1 MFEIRPTT
9 NAYAIYKDGQRFS
22 DSFYLTASQAKFAKE
37 DLERAWLAGC
47 DHGEQVRA
55 IQTIV
60 RRGTGGFSKPTLVSE
75 HATCMYHSIPLMN
88 DGRCSI
94 CMSQPMKERV

>member
-9 NAYAIYKDGQRFS
+9 NAYVIYKDGQRFS
-22 DSFYLTASQAKFAKE
+22 DSFYLTASQAKSAKE

-60 RRGTGGFSKPTLVSE
+60 RKHIAVQSPDRC
-75 HATCMYHSIPLMN
+75 AYHDIFLTPK
-88 DGRCSI
+88 GVCTI
-94 CMSQPMKERV
+94 CQQAEMEKA